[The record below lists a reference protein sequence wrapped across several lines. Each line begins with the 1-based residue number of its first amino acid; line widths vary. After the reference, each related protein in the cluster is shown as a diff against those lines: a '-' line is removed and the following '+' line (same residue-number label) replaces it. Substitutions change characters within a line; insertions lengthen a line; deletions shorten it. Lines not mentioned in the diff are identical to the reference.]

1 MMAQRFLSR
10 PLTKNPFSEVSIPSR
25 RNLTLSATTRK
36 DIPPPEPPKSKPKP
50 ASTNPS
56 IPAGSMR
63 DILKDLKGPARWI
76 VIGSFL
82 VLATAES
89 SFWIKVIHA
98 KFFAKEDDDEA
109 VEFLE
114 RCKEALR
121 GFRRAWLPNYQSWF
135 GTSIWG
141 L

>member
-1 MMAQRFLSR
+1 MAQRLLSR
-10 PLTKNPFSEVSIPSR
+10 PFTKNPFSEISTYSR
-25 RNLTLSATTRK
+25 KNLTLSATTRK
-36 DIPPPEPPKSKPKP
+36 DIPPAEPPKPKLTH
-50 ASTNPS
+50 TNPS
-56 IPAGSMR
+56 IPTGSLR
-63 DILKDLKGPARWI
+63 ETLKDLKGPTRWI

-89 SFWIKVIHA
+89 TFWIKVIHA
-98 KFFAKEDDDEA
+98 NFFAKEDDDEA
-109 VEFLE
+109 DEFLQ

-135 GTSIWG
+135 GASIWG